1 VAFVPVRG
9 DCRHGQWLSHH
20 APGTQIPDV
29 NEPRP
34 LRVLLV
40 DDDAD
45 VLVMLQAVLT
55 NRSLDVVGLATS
67 GEDAERVAATIAPD
81 VAVVDFMMP
90 GMNGLETS
98 TRIKAVRP
106 ECIVIIFS
114 ALDLADESEAHPDVD
129 RFIPKSDIL
138 ALEALLNE
146 MRGARH

>member
-1 VAFVPVRG
+1 M
-9 DCRHGQWLSHH
+9 
-20 APGTQIPDV
+20 PDV

-98 TRIKAVRP
+98 TRIKALRP
-106 ECIVIIFS
+106 QCIVIIFS
-114 ALDLADESEAHPDVD
+114 ALDLADESEANPAVD